1 MTQSN
6 CKLNVFWANTAQD
19 YVFNE
24 TTTGFLENN
33 IRKVIRNSGK
43 EVSSALFVYY
53 AANEEGC
60 EPYLV
65 ASMQEL
71 FGNIKIECIEKGR
84 EREMIEESECILV
97 GGGNIDKLAA
107 GLAGNG
113 PALWGRVL
121 DGTPFIGINSGA
133 SFLSSYF
140 NNMGTASC
148 SEFPNPGYFP
158 IQFYPGFDPDN
169 EMNKLR
175 NIFAKRPELKYVLA
189 LPIDEEGSGI
199 VLEES
204 KTGLAGG
211 SIDASGD
218 GEVPG
223 GTKLLYIF
231 EADGEGGM
239 KEVPWT
245 MAQKDGLPLN
255 YM

>member
-1 MTQSN
+1 MIIAN
-6 CKLNVFWANTAQD
+6 CALNIFWANTAQD

-24 TTTGFLENN
+24 TTTDFLADTVK
-33 IRKVIRNSGK
+33 RVIRNSGK
-43 EVSSALFVYY
+43 EVSKALFVYY
-53 AANEEGC
+53 GANEEGC

-65 ASMQEL
+65 ASMQEI
-71 FGNIKIECIEKGR
+71 FDDVAIECIEKGR
-84 EREMIEESECILV
+84 EREMIQESECILI
-97 GGGNIDKLAA
+97 GGGSIDKLAD

-113 PALWGRVL
+113 PALWEKVL
-121 DGTPFIGINSGA
+121 SGTPFIGLNSGA

-140 NNMGTASC
+140 NKMGAVSC

-158 IQFYPGFDPDN
+158 LQFYPGFDPEN
-169 EMNKLR
+169 EMNEMR

-189 LPIDEEGSGI
+189 LTTDEEGSGI

-218 GEVPG
+218 EGSQGSVKP
-223 GTKLLYIF
+223 LYIF
-231 EADGEGGM
+231 EADASGGM

-245 MAQKDGLPLN
+245 MAQKDDLPLN
-255 YM
+255 FM